1 MAIKDKD
8 KWNKKYSAKKNI
20 DNTPIDLVKYYYTLA
35 HRGLAL
41 DIACGI
47 GRHSTFLAQEEFEVD
62 ALDISSK
69 ALENI
74 QNIANIYPREVDF
87 DKFKIIKNTYD
98 LVICTYFLNRDILDD
113 IQKSLASGGILI
125 YETFIEHQESSIKFK
140 NSDFMLQEDE
150 LKNSFDD
157 LEIIFYEEWWDEK
170 DGDKTLKA
178 SLVAR
183 KS

>member
-1 MAIKDKD
+1 MATEDKE
-8 KWNKKYSAKKNI
+8 KWDKKYSTKNNI
-20 DNTPIDLVKYYYTLA
+20 DNKPIDLVKYYYKLA

-41 DIACGI
+41 DIACGT
-47 GRHSTFLAQEEFEVD
+47 GRHSIFLAQNEFEVD
-62 ALDISSK
+62 ALDISYK

-74 QNIANIYPREVDF
+74 QNTANIYPREVDF

-98 LVICTYFLNRDILDD
+98 LVVCTYFLDRDILDD
-113 IQKSLASGGILI
+113 IQKSLANNGILI
-125 YETFIEHQESSIKFK
+125 YETFIEHKENSIKFK
-140 NSDFMLQEDE
+140 NPDFMLQKGE
-150 LKNSFDD
+150 LKSSFDD

-183 KS
+183 KN